1 MWMARGWRGSLES
14 HQHPKQWVFT
24 SRTSRLGKNE
34 SASGMEG
41 SSPVFQEADP
51 RVTDA
56 LFVMVTEIKVHL
68 GASRP

>member
-1 MWMARGWRGSLES
+1 MGLY
-14 HQHPKQWVFT
+14 FT
-24 SRTSRLGKNE
+24 NSRLGKNE